1 MTMKILTISNALLSA
16 ASAKTILHTIPQHV
30 FSNPPAH
37 DEGYR
42 IPSVSESAAM
52 ARKIMHLT
60 SIGDLVSV
68 FPEPQGSEIGEQ
80 ESRPQD
86 IAGSPIGLM
95 VRALKGKSCRQ

>member
-1 MTMKILTISNALLSA
+1 MKTLAISTALLSA
-16 ASAKTILHTIPQHV
+16 ASAKSILHTKPQHI
-30 FSNPPAH
+30 FSNPSAH

-60 SIGDLVSV
+60 TIGDLVSV
-68 FPEPQGSEIGEQ
+68 FPGPQGSEIGEQ

-95 VRALKGKSCRQ
+95 VRGPKGETCR